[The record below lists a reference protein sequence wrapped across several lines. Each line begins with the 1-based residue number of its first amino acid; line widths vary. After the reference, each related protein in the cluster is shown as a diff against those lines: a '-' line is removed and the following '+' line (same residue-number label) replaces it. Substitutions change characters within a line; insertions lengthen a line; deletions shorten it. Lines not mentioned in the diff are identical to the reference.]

1 MWFSYSQDGLS
12 RHGIYAVKIVLNLP
26 LASGTSPDVVSEVWG
41 QLVSKAPIYVVI
53 KSRNPDKTR
62 RWIRYCYHNLSF
74 RSIDSSGVSLSIN
87 MADVGPVVRML
98 NSAGAHDISHLLKED
113 LQRRVILDIARNR
126 VTYIHNTMTLRSLV
140 PSTREK
146 QNITI
151 EEVYLSAHE
160 LKSFGSMVLRISV
173 GGVIK
178 DVTLLD
184 LSGVAKLLPNIRTI
198 QWEKVDRL
206 LRDRG
211 FQTP

>member
-1 MWFSYSQDGLS
+1 M
-12 RHGIYAVKIVLNLP
+12 
-26 LASGTSPDVVSEVWG
+26 TDV
-41 QLVSKAPIYVVI
+41 
-53 KSRNPDKTR
+53 D
-62 RWIRYCYHNLSF
+62 
-74 RSIDSSGVSLSIN
+74 
-87 MADVGPVVRML
+87 PVVRML
-98 NSAGAHDISHLLKED
+98 KSAGAHDISYLLKED

-126 VTYIHNTMTLRSLV
+126 ATYIHNIMTLKSLV
-140 PSTREK
+140 PITRED
-146 QNITI
+146 QDITI
-151 EEVYLSAHE
+151 EEVYLS
-160 LKSFGSMVLRISV
+160 SYGSMVLRISV